1 MKNVYLQLLDELG
14 KNQTLVLGT
23 LLKTRGSTPQ
33 VPGASA
39 IFNENGLLIG
49 TLGGGIMEAE
59 ALKLAKESVKTRQN
73 RLEEYSL
80 NADINAEKGAIC
92 GGTATFLLDANPKA
106 SQDVFQEIKN
116 AIENRVA
123 GILVT
128 VINKQKEK
136 TISISRHWCNQND
149 EVPAEFCKKLGIG
162 KLEVAQFIS
171 EKSTHILKTENPN
184 SEKNEIIVF
193 VESLYPKPELVIVGA
208 GHVGQALCH
217 MGYLV
222 DFDVTLIDQRED
234 LATRERFPE
243 ATRIFTDDICKGFEK
258 INISENTYIV
268 IVTQGHH
275 DDAQSLKCC
284 IKSNAAYIGMIGSKR
299 KTALMREKFIADG
312 EATKEE
318 LDKIY
323 APIGLD
329 INSKTVNEIAVS
341 VVAQL
346 IYVRYNNQQKKSAPL
361 IHCVVLAA
369 GESKRMK
376 QPKMLLPFNDFSI
389 IETVVEKA
397 KLSNAGETWVV
408 LGSDKEIIEKKID
421 VQNVRITENRNY
433 REGMLSSVQCGFNNL
448 PKEVDAAVILLGDQP
463 MVKTEIINQLM
474 ANFSKD
480 SKGIIIPV
488 YSGKRGHPI
497 LIDTKYGDEI
507 NHLNPETGLRELMTI
522 HADDILEIEVETK
535 EILNDIDTP
544 EDYKRELIN
553 LK

>member
-39 IFNENGLLIG
+39 IFSKTGLIFG

-59 ALKLAKESVKTRQN
+59 ALKLARESLKTGQN

-106 SQDVFQEIKN
+106 AISVFTEIKN
-116 AIENRVA
+116 AIENRVP

-128 VINKQKEK
+128 VIKTQKEK
-136 TISISRHWCNQND
+136 PVEITRHWFNEND
-149 EVPAEFCKKLGIG
+149 EVPPEFFGKLGIG
-162 KLEVAQFIS
+162 KIDVTRIIT
-171 EKSTHILKTENPN
+171 EKSTLILKSVEQN
-184 SEKNEIIVF
+184 NETFIF
-193 VESLYPKPELVIVGA
+193 VEPVFPKPELVIVGA
-208 GHVGQALCH
+208 GHIGQALCH
-217 MGYLV
+217 MGFLV
-222 DFDVTLIDQRED
+222 DFDVTLIDKRQD

-243 ATRIFTDDICKGFEK
+243 AERIFADDICNSFEK
-258 INISENTYIV
+258 INISQNTYIV

-275 DDAQSLKCC
+275 DDALALKCC
-284 IKSNAAYIGMIGSKR
+284 IKSDAAYIGMIGSKR
-299 KTALMREKFIADG
+299 KTALMSEKFLYDG
-312 EATKEE
+312 EATKQE

-341 VVAQL
+341 IVAQL
-346 IYVRYNNQQKKSAPL
+346 INVRYDNQQKKPAPV
-361 IHCVVLAA
+361 IHCIVLAA

-376 QPKMLLPFNDFSI
+376 QQKMLMPFNDFSI
-389 IETVVEKA
+389 IETVVGKA
-397 KLSNAGETWVV
+397 KNSEAAETLVV
-408 LGSDKEIIEKKID
+408 LGSDKKIIGEKIKD
-421 VQNVRITENRNY
+421 LNVQITENKNY
-433 REGMLSSVQCGFNNL
+433 REGMLSSVRCGFNSL
-448 PKEVDAAVILLGDQP
+448 PKEVEAAIILLGDQP
-463 MVKTEIINQLM
+463 MVKSEVINRLIS
-474 ANFSKD
+474 NFSKE

-497 LIDTKYGDEI
+497 LIDTKYREEI
-507 NHLNPETGLRELMTI
+507 NHLNPNTGLRELMTN
-522 HADDILEIEVETK
+522 HTDDILEIEVESG

-544 EDYKRELIN
+544 EDYKRELTN